1 MKIWQMLM
9 NNLNPIEIFEQIFE
23 IEISYYTSRCYE
35 VLCYDKL
42 YYIVDIYYI
51 HKSQSLCHA
60 VCIEC
65 YDMACFVK
73 DMLNWTVAFVGDR
86 NHSGL

>member
-42 YYIVDIYYI
+42 ELYYIVDI
-51 HKSQSLCHA
+51 
-60 VCIEC
+60 
-65 YDMACFVK
+65 
-73 DMLNWTVAFVGDR
+73 
-86 NHSGL
+86 